1 MISMIV
7 AMLAGTALRTITPAH
22 MPDREIEQGL
32 SQLDAPLYQQHGGL
46 GSIVAPIEVLP
57 SGQMARQHEPDLHGQ
72 GQDAPGPEDA
82 PQTQGSDAHG
92 QGQEAPGP
100 EDAPQTQGSD
110 AHGQGQDAPGPED
123 APQTQG
129 SDAHGQGQEAPG
141 LEDAPQTQGSD
152 AHGQGQDAPGPED
165 APQTQGFDAHGQG
178 QDTPGPGDAPQ
189 TQGSDAHG
197 QRQDPPGQGQDA
209 SNPGVGADHQ
219 AHHVN
224 GHVGDAQGPGQDA
237 HRAAQNELRQDQV
250 RPGPS
255 ANSQSKQPTDKGT
268 DVVSHSGVLEGECA
282 VSSRENAQHHLQA
295 AAPLPWQL
303 PKDSELANKSASER
317 QA

>member
-7 AMLAGTALRTITPAH
+7 AMLAGTALRTIAPAH

-32 SQLDAPLYQQHGGL
+32 SQLDAPLYQQQGGV
-46 GSIVAPIEVLP
+46 GSIVAPTEVLP
-57 SGQMARQHEPDLHGQ
+57 SGQMARQNEPDL
-72 GQDAPGPEDA
+72 
-82 PQTQGSDAHG
+82 
-92 QGQEAPGP
+92 
-100 EDAPQTQGSD
+100 
-110 AHGQGQDAPGPED
+110 
-123 APQTQG
+123 
-129 SDAHGQGQEAPG
+129 HGQGQEAPG

>member
-72 GQDAPGPEDA
+72 GQDAPGPE
-82 PQTQGSDAHG
+82 
-92 QGQEAPGP
+92 
-100 EDAPQTQGSD
+100 
-110 AHGQGQDAPGPED
+110 
-123 APQTQG
+123 
-129 SDAHGQGQEAPG
+129 
-141 LEDAPQTQGSD
+141 
-152 AHGQGQDAPGPED
+152 
-165 APQTQGFDAHGQG
+165 
-178 QDTPGPGDAPQ
+178 DAPQ

>member
-7 AMLAGTALRTITPAH
+7 AMLAGTALRTIAPAH

-32 SQLDAPLYQQHGGL
+32 SQLDAPLYQQQGGV
-46 GSIVAPIEVLP
+46 GSIVAPTEVLP
-57 SGQMARQHEPDLHGQ
+57 SGQMARQNEPDLHGQ
-72 GQDAPGPEDA
+72 GQDAPGP
-82 PQTQGSDAHG
+82 
-92 QGQEAPGP
+92 
-100 EDAPQTQGSD
+100 
-110 AHGQGQDAPGPED
+110 
-123 APQTQG
+123 
-129 SDAHGQGQEAPG
+129 
-141 LEDAPQTQGSD
+141 EDAPQTQGSD

-224 GHVGDAQGPGQDA
+224 GHVGDAQGPGHTGQ
-237 HRAAQNELRQDQV
+237 RRMNYGRI
-250 RPGPS
+250 
-255 ANSQSKQPTDKGT
+255 K
-268 DVVSHSGVLEGECA
+268 SGL
-282 VSSRENAQHHLQA
+282 
-295 AAPLPWQL
+295 APLPTH
-303 PKDSELANKSASER
+303 KASSLQTKAQMLSVTVVFWR
-317 QA
+317 VNVQ

>member
-7 AMLAGTALRTITPAH
+7 AMLAGTALRTIAPAH

-32 SQLDAPLYQQHGGL
+32 SQLDAPLYQQQGGV
-46 GSIVAPIEVLP
+46 GSIVAPTEVLP
-57 SGQMARQHEPDLHGQ
+57 SGQMARQNEPDLHGQ

-129 SDAHGQGQEAPG
+129 F
-141 LEDAPQTQGSD
+141 D
-152 AHGQGQDAPGPED
+152 AHGQGQDA
-165 APQTQGFDAHGQG
+165 
-178 QDTPGPGDAPQ
+178 PGPGDAPQ

>member
-7 AMLAGTALRTITPAH
+7 AMLAGTALRTIAPAH

-32 SQLDAPLYQQHGGL
+32 SQLDAPLYQQQGGV
-46 GSIVAPIEVLP
+46 GSIVAPTEVLP
-57 SGQMARQHEPDLHGQ
+57 SGQMARQNEPDL
-72 GQDAPGPEDA
+72 
-82 PQTQGSDAHG
+82 
-92 QGQEAPGP
+92 
-100 EDAPQTQGSD
+100 
-110 AHGQGQDAPGPED
+110 
-123 APQTQG
+123 
-129 SDAHGQGQEAPG
+129 
-141 LEDAPQTQGSD
+141 
-152 AHGQGQDAPGPED
+152 HGQGQDAPGPED

>member
-1 MISMIV
+1 
-7 AMLAGTALRTITPAH
+7 
-22 MPDREIEQGL
+22 L
-32 SQLDAPLYQQHGGL
+32 SQLDAPLYQQQGGV
-46 GSIVAPIEVLP
+46 GSIVAPTEVLP
-57 SGQMARQHEPDLHGQ
+57 SGQMARQNEPDL
-72 GQDAPGPEDA
+72 
-82 PQTQGSDAHG
+82 
-92 QGQEAPGP
+92 
-100 EDAPQTQGSD
+100 
-110 AHGQGQDAPGPED
+110 
-123 APQTQG
+123 
-129 SDAHGQGQEAPG
+129 HGQGQEAPG

>member
-129 SDAHGQGQEAPG
+129 
-141 LEDAPQTQGSD
+141 
-152 AHGQGQDAPGPED
+152 
-165 APQTQGFDAHGQG
+165 FDAHGQG
-178 QDTPGPGDAPQ
+178 QDSPGPGDAPQ

>member
-57 SGQMARQHEPDLHGQ
+57 SGQMARQNEPDL
-72 GQDAPGPEDA
+72 
-82 PQTQGSDAHG
+82 
-92 QGQEAPGP
+92 
-100 EDAPQTQGSD
+100 
-110 AHGQGQDAPGPED
+110 
-123 APQTQG
+123 
-129 SDAHGQGQEAPG
+129 
-141 LEDAPQTQGSD
+141 
-152 AHGQGQDAPGPED
+152 HGQGQDAPGPED

-178 QDTPGPGDAPQ
+178 QDAPGPGDAPQ

>member
-100 EDAPQTQGSD
+100 
-110 AHGQGQDAPGPED
+110 
-123 APQTQG
+123 
-129 SDAHGQGQEAPG
+129 
-141 LEDAPQTQGSD
+141 EDAPQTQGSD

-303 PKDSELANKSASER
+303 PKDSELANESASER
-317 QA
+317 QV